1 MAERIYQMKYE
12 FFSWRGFAVGAIT
25 IGLAFL
31 FQSII
36 SFPEI
41 WFERGFGYTILI
53 VISAMVVGVA
63 SGAILVYLFPPDQ
76 DVIGVAGLGSDDAAQ
91 HVSLFLILISL
102 VMPLLSAFVFFF
114 DYFGEDPLIL
124 IWVIIGFLAP
134 SLGLTVSMFDRTNRI
149 SNDLESYFKNHSRL
163 DISTLPWLMGQGPR
177 TSTYR
182 MGMLES
188 AVKRVQYLAIH
199 GHEIVKK
206 ETDRRY
212 ISH

>member
-1 MAERIYQMKYE
+1 MAQPIFDMKYE

-31 FQSII
+31 FQSVI

-41 WFERGFGYTILI
+41 WAERGIEYVSLI
-53 VISAMVVGVA
+53 TVSAIVVGIA
-63 SGAILVYLFPPDQ
+63 SGSILVYLFPPDQ

-91 HVSLFLILISL
+91 HVSLILVLISL

-114 DYFGEDPLIL
+114 DYFGDDPLIL

-134 SLGLTVSMFDRTNRI
+134 SLGLTVSMFDRTNAI
-149 SNDLESYFKNHSRL
+149 SNDLIKYFKENNSL
-163 DISTLPWLMGQGPR
+163 DIASLSWLVGQGPR

-188 AVKRVQYLAIH
+188 AIKRVDYLNIR
-199 GHEIVKK
+199 GHVIIKRELSNPV
-206 ETDRRY
+206 
-212 ISH
+212 S

>member
-1 MAERIYQMKYE
+1 MAEPIYELKYE

-36 SFPEI
+36 SFPDI
-41 WFERGFGYTILI
+41 WIERGIDYAFLI
-53 VISAMVVGVA
+53 VVSAMIVGIA
-63 SGAILVYLFPPDQ
+63 SGSILVYLFPPDQ

-91 HVSLFLILISL
+91 HLSLFLVLTSL
-102 VMPLLSAFVFFF
+102 VMPLLSAFAFFF

-149 SNDLESYFKNHSRL
+149 SNDLESYFKENNRL

-177 TSTYR
+177 TTTYR

-188 AVKRVQYLAIH
+188 AAKRVSHLTIY

-206 ETDRRY
+206 EPDRRHV
-212 ISH
+212 SH